1 MNEAENE
8 SILRVKLG
16 ERSYDILVGEGLL
29 VRAGR
34 LMKPVLAQSR
44 VIIVTD
50 DNVAPLYLSALCG
63 ALDGEGINHSE
74 IILPAGEQTKDF
86 AHFRELTEGLLGA
99 KAERD
104 TTLVALGG
112 GVIGD
117 ITGFAAAVTL
127 RGLPFIQIPTTLLAQ
142 VDSSVG
148 GKTGV
153 DYPGGKNIIGAF
165 HQPRLVLADISTL
178 LTLSAR
184 EFRCGIAEVIKY
196 GIISSAPLFNY
207 LEKSV
212 SKITAR
218 KKDALTKI
226 VTDSCRIKAGIVAKD
241 ERESGV
247 RAVLNMGHTFGH
259 AIETALGFRKL
270 KHGEAVAIGLVMASR
285 LSYSLGLLKAE
296 AVNRVSRLVAEFGL
310 PTSPPRSLDPEDI
323 IKGMLHDKKR
333 VSGKHRFI
341 VFDRIGRASIRSD
354 ITKNE
359 ILNVLR

>member
-1 MNEAENE
+1 
-8 SILRVKLG
+8 VKLG
-16 ERSYDILVGEGLL
+16 PRSYPIYIGSGLVKS
-29 VRAGR
+29 AGKFLRETARGTAAAVVTNAKVDR
-34 LMKPVLAQSR
+34 LYGAQCVSSLR
-44 VIIVTD
+44 KSGFRTVTITL
-50 DNVAPLYLSALCG
+50 P
-63 ALDGEGINHSE
+63 DGEKYKTLDHVKKIY
-74 IILPAGEQTKDF
+74 D
-86 AHFRELTEGLLGA
+86 ELIKNRFDRA
-99 KAERD
+99 D
-104 TTLVALGG
+104 TIVALGG
-112 GVIGD
+112 GVTGD
-117 ITGFAAAVTL
+117 MAGFAAATYM
-127 RGLPFIQIPTTLLAQ
+127 RGIDFVQVPTTLLAQ

-153 DYPGGKNIIGAF
+153 DYPGGKNIIGSF
-165 HQPRLVLADISTL
+165 HQPKLVLADISTL

-212 SKITAR
+212 NKITAR
-218 KKDALTKI
+218 KKEALEKI
-226 VTDSCRIKAGIVAKD
+226 IADSCRIKAGIVEKD

-323 IKGMLHDKKR
+323 IKGMSHDKKR

-354 ITKNE
+354 LTKNE